1 MIGIIDYGMGNL
13 ASVQNALH
21 HLGHD
26 ASVCNEPKSI
36 DTFDRIILPGVGSFN
51 VAMENLEN
59 QGWSKS
65 IREAAATGKPMLGIC
80 LGMQLLFEQGE
91 EHGRRRGLELI
102 PGRVTVLT
110 PRSGLRVP
118 HVGWNNLSEI
128 RPHYLLSGI
137 KQQVDFYFVHSYQC
151 LPNNNL
157 PSWRRAIMV
166 VTSLLR
172 LRWET

>member
-1 MIGIIDYGMGNL
+1 M
-13 ASVQNALH
+13 AQ
-21 HLGHD
+21 
-26 ASVCNEPKSI
+26 C
-36 DTFDRIILPGVGSFN
+36 T
-51 VAMENLEN
+51 
-59 QGWSKS
+59 
-65 IREAAATGKPMLGIC
+65 REAAATGKPMLGIC

-151 LPNNNL
+151 QPKQQSTVLATCDYGGDFVAAVAMGNIAALNFTL
-157 PSWRRAIMV
+157 KSQPSG
-166 VTSLLR
+166 LR
-172 LRWET
+172 LLDNFASWSSEC

>member
-59 QGWSKS
+59 QGWSKR

-80 LGMQLLFEQGE
+80 LGMQLLCTRSDEGAGDGLNLISATF
-91 EHGRRRGLELI
+91 RRFPNVESYPI
-102 PGRVTVLT
+102 PQTQWN
-110 PRSGLRVP
+110 LRRFAQ
-118 HVGWNNLSEI
+118 L
-128 RPHYLLSGI
+128 
-137 KQQVDFYFVHSYQC
+137 
-151 LPNNNL
+151 
-157 PSWRRAIMV
+157 
-166 VTSLLR
+166 
-172 LRWET
+172 